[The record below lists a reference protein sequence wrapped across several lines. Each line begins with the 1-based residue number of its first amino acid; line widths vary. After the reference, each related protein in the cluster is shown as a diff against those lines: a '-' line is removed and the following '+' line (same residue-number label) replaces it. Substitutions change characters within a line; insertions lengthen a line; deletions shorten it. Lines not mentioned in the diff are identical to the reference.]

1 MKGESSLEKL
11 ISGLTVYRHDGVW
24 EFVSGTQSEV
34 SSAVMQFRERE
45 GWTHIVPAARSALEN
60 ERFVWLEMAVHSDLN
75 AVGFLAAIA
84 TRLADEN
91 IPCNAVAACFH
102 DHIFVPEALADK
114 AVLALEKLA
123 SGE

>member
-1 MKGESSLEKL
+1 MSGEADLSKL
-11 ISGLTVYRHDGVW
+11 LLGLTIHRHDGAW

-45 GWTHIVPAARSALEN
+45 GWTHIVPAARSASAE

-84 TRLADEN
+84 TALAAEK

-102 DHIFVPEALADK
+102 DHIFVPETMADK
-114 AVLALEKLA
+114 AITALEKLA
-123 SGE
+123 NSD